1 MTTSLSLKFFGGL
14 RISWDGITIA
24 SPYRSARNLLVF
36 LALQPGG
43 VNRSELARVVC
54 QSETDSQ
61 SRNRLRQAIFKV
73 NRLLPDVEF
82 FQSEGQSLRWSPN
95 VPYQIDF
102 SSFIT
107 GDSDDFSSCEQG
119 IQQYQGEF
127 LAGEELESGSP
138 FARWVTEQRQ
148 KSQQK
153 LAAYYDTLL
162 DHLLTQKQI
171 EIAWQ
176 RVRSWIDAVPLSDRA
191 QFWRMRLLVLQEQT
205 QQAIYHYEAFRE
217 AKVTQLGQKPS
228 ESLTALYTRL
238 CQRGTAAPAASS
250 SSSPPHTVQRR
261 LITVLGI
268 FPAKT
273 TAVSTEVTVE
283 AHLELY
289 QRAAQQV
296 AEYLRGSWRIASD
309 GVLELIFGV
318 ETPNEGPQVALRA
331 VHAIQ
336 EQCAQGAALFVITH
350 GPVLGSDSTGLAG
363 QVFQELRDIARKA
376 NTQDRLIL
384 SARLQNFLPKDT
396 ASTSPTP
403 SSANKAIAHPQLLE
417 ELAQQIQVSL
427 STGTSQA
434 FWLIGP
440 PGVGKS
446 SLVRQ
451 ALQSANSSY
460 PILQYQCREIFQD
473 LPLKPLSVTLRQL
486 LAMDS
491 LDPQT
496 ARRHLQ
502 ENIGRIMEPVDPLL
516 LELWSQLLEI
526 DTTPASEKVD
536 LSAYR
541 HLLEESAPDLIAK
554 LVPEPRFVVMEDVH
568 WADASSLTL
577 IEKFLSN
584 LQNLH
589 LIVLITSR
597 GPAPSFAAGPKST
610 LWQLRPLR
618 DEDAERLLQG
628 LSDASLPKSIRDTWV
643 RIARGLPLY
652 LDSLARTQGTA
663 AAMPDTPEAVIQ
675 VSLGS
680 LNPSA
685 RRLLQCASI
694 IEDAF
699 LPQQLAFLAE
709 PNASLTAIFEHLL
722 QHAFLERLPSGFW
735 QFRHE
740 LLRQGA
746 QNLLTDKEKRNLHG
760 KWAAYL
766 IGQRKTSPAVI
777 AKHLHA
783 SGQEPRAGEYYA
795 KASRAALLLGAYR
808 ECINLTQNGLV
819 CSSVALTTRR
829 ELLADRYFSLRALL
843 GYSAEEVL
851 LAAQELREITQ
862 QLDCQDTILLGL
874 HFGQWIAASSQQN
887 ISGALLSA
895 KVILN
900 TQYDDIPPAAARAV
914 GLYALGWTEFWQG
927 RQTEAK
933 VHLRQSVDLWSEEWS
948 ELLQFATGERPF
960 EAALGYLGLIAIK
973 EGKTQFGL
981 GLFQEAEDH
990 LSPER
995 QLNMWL
1001 FIQVMRATMGLWTG
1015 DSAHTLQRCLRIL
1028 AVSSQQ
1034 GFVLWHTFT
1043 LAIEAWG
1050 KGRQGLCSAPTA
1062 LRRIRQHTRTV
1073 ASVWQFGA
1081 SILYLAQ
1088 ADLAVQFRLRS
1099 AAQIVQ
1105 HSIRHAQNHGA
1116 RALIPDAKRLRERYR
1131 SVRLHTP
1138 NHKKS
1143 VSRHHGPH

>member
-1 MTTSLSLKFFGGL
+1 MTDSLSLEFFGGFRL
-14 RISWDGITIA
+14 SWNEKTVT

-36 LALQPGG
+36 LSLQTDGA
-43 VNRSELARVVC
+43 NRGELARTVC
-54 QSETDSQ
+54 QSETESQ
-61 SRNRLRQAIFKV
+61 SRNLLRQAIFQV
-73 NRLLPDVEF
+73 NRLLPDVVF
-82 FQSEGQSLRWSPN
+82 FQSKGQSLRWCPN
-95 VPYQIDF
+95 VPCQIDF
-102 SSFIT
+102 LSFIT

-162 DHLLTQKQI
+162 DHLLTQNQL
-171 EIAWQ
+171 ETARQ

-191 QFWRMRLLVLQEQT
+191 QFWLMRLLVVEGQA

-238 CQRGTAAPAASS
+238 CQSGTAAPVASPNS
-250 SSSPPHTVQRR
+250 STTPTVQRR
-261 LITVLGI
+261 LVTVLGV
-268 FPAKT
+268 FPAT
-273 TAVSTEVTVE
+273 TPAVSNEVRVE
-283 AHLELY
+283 EHLELY
-289 QRAAQQV
+289 QNAARQV
-296 AEYLRGSWRIASD
+296 AQHLRGSWRIASD
-309 GVLELIFGV
+309 GVLELIFGA

-331 VHAIQ
+331 VRAIQ
-336 EQCAQGAALFVITH
+336 EQCPQGAALFVITH

-363 QVFQELRDIARKA
+363 QIFQELRDIARSA

-384 SARLQNFLPKDT
+384 SAGLQNLLPQETVSK
-396 ASTSPTP
+396 SPT
-403 SSANKAIAHPQLLE
+403 SLAANKAIAHPQILE
-417 ELAQQIQVSL
+417 KLAQQIQSCL
-427 STGTSQA
+427 SSGTGQA
-434 FWLIGP
+434 FWLVGP
-440 PGVGKS
+440 PGIGKS

-473 LPLKPLSVTLRQL
+473 LPLKPLAVTLRQL
-486 LAMDS
+486 LALDS

-516 LELWSQLLEI
+516 LELWSQWLEI
-526 DTTPASEKVD
+526 DTTPTSEEVN

-541 HLLEESAPDLIAK
+541 HLLEESALDLIAK
-554 LVPEPRFVVMEDVH
+554 LVPGPRLVVMEDVH

-577 IEKFLSN
+577 IDKFLSN
-584 LQNLH
+584 LQQLP
-589 LIVLITSR
+589 LILLITSR
-597 GPAPSFAAGPKST
+597 GPAPSFAAGPNST
-610 LWQLRPLR
+610 LWQLSPLR

-628 LSDASLPKSIRDTWV
+628 LSDDNLLTPVRDTWI

-652 LDSLARTQGTA
+652 LDSLARTQGA
-663 AAMPDTPEAVIQ
+663 AAPMPDTTEAVIQ
-675 VSLGS
+675 VSLGG

-709 PNASLTAIFEHLL
+709 PDTSLSRIFEHLL
-722 QHAFLERLPSGFW
+722 RHDLLERLPSGFW

-740 LLRQGA
+740 LVRQGA

-766 IGQRKTSPAVI
+766 IGQEKTNPAII
-777 AKHLHA
+777 AKHLRA

-795 KASRAALLLGAYR
+795 KASRTALFLGAYR

-819 CSSVALTTRR
+819 CSSVALATRR

-862 QLDCQDTILLGL
+862 QLDCQDSILLGL

-887 ISGALLSA
+887 ISGAFQSA
-895 KVILN
+895 KTILDA
-900 TQYDDIPPAAARAV
+900 QYDDIPTAAARAV
-914 GLYALGWTEFWQG
+914 GLYAQGWTEFWQG
-927 RQTEAK
+927 NQAAAK

-948 ELLQFATGERPF
+948 GLLQFATGERPF

-973 EGKTQFGL
+973 EGKSQFGL
-981 GLFQEAEDH
+981 GLFQEAEDR

-1015 DSAHTLQRCLRIL
+1015 DSADTLQRCPRIL

-1116 RALIPDAKRLRERYR
+1116 RALIPDAKRLGERYR
-1131 SVRLHTP
+1131 SARRHTP
-1138 NHKKS
+1138 NHHRA
-1143 VSRHHGPH
+1143 VGQHHRLN